1 MPHHIGAEGASE
13 MQKRFIRKP
22 AVKEITGLSPSTVRR
37 LEMAGEFPKRVKLSK
52 AAVGWLESDV
62 LAWVEARKADGGAR
76 A

>member
-1 MPHHIGAEGASE
+1 

-62 LAWVEARKADGGAR
+62 LAWVESREAKGTA
-76 A
+76 

>member
-1 MPHHIGAEGASE
+1 

-22 AVKEITGLSPSTVRR
+22 AVREITGLSPSTVRR

-52 AAVGWLESDV
+52 AAVGWLEADV
-62 LAWVEARKADGGAR
+62 LAWVEARKMGGGAC

>member
-1 MPHHIGAEGASE
+1 

-62 LAWVEARKADGGAR
+62 LAWVESRKSAGVTHA